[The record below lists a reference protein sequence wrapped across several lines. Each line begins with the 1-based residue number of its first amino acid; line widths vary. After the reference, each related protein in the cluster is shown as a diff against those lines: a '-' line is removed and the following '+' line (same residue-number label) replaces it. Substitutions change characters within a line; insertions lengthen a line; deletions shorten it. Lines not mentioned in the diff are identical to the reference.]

1 MSFANPTQYQ
11 MTAYAESWIIYQDQ
25 TRAIRNAFPDSKAKP
40 ETMKVRASNFH
51 KLSNVQVTIADLHQS
66 INDARKGEAIYTAQD
81 ALNELEEARELAKIP
96 NASGQ
101 AQTAAMVAA
110 SMGKSKISGLLV
122 DRVESKDV
130 TQPIVEYVTPDAAST
145 D

>member
-25 TRAIRNAFPDSKAKP
+25 TRAIRNAFPDSKATAKSLT
-40 ETMKVRASNFH
+40 EKASVFH
-51 KLSNVQVTIADLHQS
+51 NLVNVQATIADLHQS
-66 INDARKGEAIYTAQD
+66 INDTRKGEAIYTAHD

-110 SMGKSKISGLLV
+110 SMGKSKISGLLIDKV
-122 DRVESKDV
+122 EAKVESTSDLAELAV
-130 TQPIVEYVTPDAAST
+130 LRGQR
-145 D
+145 

>member
-25 TRAIRNAFPDSKAKP
+25 TRAIRNAFPDSKATAKSL
-40 ETMKVRASNFH
+40 TQKASTFH
-51 KLSNVQVTIADLHQS
+51 TLVNVQATIADLHQS

-122 DRVESKDV
+122 DKVEAKVESTSDLA
-130 TQPIVEYVTPDAAST
+130 ELAALRGQR
-145 D
+145 